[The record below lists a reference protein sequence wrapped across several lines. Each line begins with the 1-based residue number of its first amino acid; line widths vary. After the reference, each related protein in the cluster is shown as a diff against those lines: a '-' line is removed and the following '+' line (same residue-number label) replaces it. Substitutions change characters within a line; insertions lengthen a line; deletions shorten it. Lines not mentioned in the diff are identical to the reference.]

1 MRLLILI
8 ACAITLTA
16 CNSTGSN
23 KMAGVN
29 YCQTAVAPGTPPAYV
44 VRDQNGCV
52 LGVDPDQRVR
62 SQIRRERG
70 DRDSGE

>member
-8 ACAITLTA
+8 ACAISLA
-16 CNSTGSN
+16 GCNTTGSN
-23 KMAGVN
+23 KLTGVN
-29 YCQTAVAPGTPPAYV
+29 YCNTKAPGVNPKHV

-52 LGVDPDQRVR
+52 LGADPDPRVR
-62 SQIRRERG
+62 SEIRRERG